1 MATSTDGINW
11 TGQSISG
18 VSKATSL
25 ASNGIVTILATP
37 NKLVSSIGSLTDFTN
52 VYNSVSSITVVAYG
66 FGKTLTTGRFISFY
80 DNGNSII
87 HSVDGINWSTIA
99 SSSFLPSAI
108 PVITNIKGITWFY
121 DKFIA
126 CGTNNG
132 SGVSI
137 IYSYDGTVW
146 NIISNSTSIIL
157 NGYGISTSCTMIPLP
172 INSSM
177 ILDKNNSNLEFT
189 SEFNQEGYNDI
200 SFKVKSTELFI

>member
-18 VSKATSL
+18 VTKATSL
-25 ASNGIVTILATP
+25 ASNGIVTVLATP
-37 NKLVSSIGSLTDFTN
+37 TKLVSSIGSLTDFTN
-52 VYNSVSSITVVAYG
+52 VYNSASAITTVSYG
-66 FGKTLTTGRFISFY
+66 FGKYLTTGKFVSFY

-87 HSVDGINWSTIA
+87 HSIDGINWSTI
-99 SSSFLPSAI
+99 SSTSYLPIGTS
-108 PVITNIKGITWFY
+108 VITYIKGITWFY

-146 NIISNSTSIIL
+146 NIISNSSSIIL
-157 NGYGISTSCTMIPLP
+157 NGYGMSTSYTMTPFP
-172 INSSM
+172 INSSF

-189 SEFNQEGYNDI
+189 SEFNQQGYNDVTHR
-200 SFKVKSTELFI
+200 VKSTELFI